1 MRGKQTDIETKAM
14 IIKAKMEN
22 PDLSTRDIEN
32 ITWADHSTVS
42 RVIDKDLQQVA
53 TKSERLVRIIDN
65 DMESVENMSEI
76 TKRFTRELKAKEE
89 LDRADI
95 TVANT
100 TTESAFK
107 RAQIFQGKATERIDI
122 WDFSNKTQKQLEE
135 IRQQELL

>member
-53 TKSERLVRIIDN
+53 TKSERLVRITDN
-65 DMESVENMSEI
+65 DMVSVENKSEI
-76 TKRFTRELKAKEE
+76 TKHFTRELKAKEE